1 MIFTISIP
9 TGPIVNSTHFIYW
22 GQTFY
27 SADDGNPIY
36 FQITEQTEF
45 CQDGSFNAFSSAQP
59 YMKRAF
65 ATKNLPSTS
74 GKVAYYGPDQFADIQ
89 KYPNPEKFPDKFQID
104 GFVLC
109 VDTSFNLAMSPLDT
123 QKYFEKLIT
132 EALQTKKSLVIAA
145 TKCDKVN
152 QATLE
157 RLQGLVTSSK
167 TKRGQVPIVETS
179 SINNVNIDTVFFL
192 LAEQMGGSKVRF
204 RTKNLP
210 YVEAKKI
217 VVDRKQQ
224 AADDFDQLLNNVITE
239 CQLTPKQGVEAV
251 KSHQAYSNY
260 VVLCGSIQANTVVR
274 KHIRKLHGA
283 QVEKKRGEFLNSLPE
298 YLRQIIPVVIPSARI
313 EDLTKDIQSSDQ
325 FSQYFVVLEDD
336 TQWEDSP
343 VLTSPD
349 NIIPFQFLKDPEAI
363 VVMQEYMTLAQQQY
377 QHMVAMEKIKSV
389 MGTSQLKPGK

>member
-1 MIFTISIP
+1 MACHS
-9 TGPIVNSTHFIYW
+9 
-22 GQTFY
+22 
-27 SADDGNPIY
+27 
-36 FQITEQTEF
+36 
-45 CQDGSFNAFSSAQP
+45 
-59 YMKRAF
+59 
-65 ATKNLPSTS
+65 
-74 GKVAYYGPDQFADIQ
+74 KVAYYGPDQFADIQ

-167 TKRGQVPIVETS
+167 TKRDQVPIVETS
-179 SINNVNIDTVFFL
+179 SINNVNVDTVFFL

-210 YVEAKKI
+210 YVDAKKI

-224 AADDFDQLLNNVITE
+224 AADGFDQLLNNVITE
-239 CQLTPKQGVEAV
+239 CQLTPKQGIEAV

-260 VVLCGSIQANTVVR
+260 IVLCGSIQAKTVVR
-274 KHIRKLHGA
+274 KHIRKLHDA

-343 VLTSPD
+343 VL
-349 NIIPFQFLKDPEAI
+349 N
-363 VVMQEYMTLAQQQY
+363 
-377 QHMVAMEKIKSV
+377 
-389 MGTSQLKPGK
+389 

>member
-36 FQITEQTEF
+36 FQIIEQTEF
-45 CQDGSFNAFSSAQP
+45 CQDGSFNVFSSAQP

-65 ATKNLPSTS
+65 ATKNLPSAS

-152 QATLE
+152 QVTLE

-179 SINNVNIDTVFFL
+179 SINNVNVDTVFFL

-224 AADDFDQLLNNVITE
+224 AADGFDQLLNNVITE
-239 CQLTPKQGVEAV
+239 CQLTPKQGIEAV

-260 VVLCGSIQANTVVR
+260 IVLCGSIQAKTVMR
-274 KHIRKLHGA
+274 KHIRKLHDA

-298 YLRQIIPVVIPSARI
+298 YLRQIIPVVIPSAQI

-343 VLTSPD
+343 VLTSLD

>member
-1 MIFTISIP
+1 M
-9 TGPIVNSTHFIYW
+9 
-22 GQTFY
+22 
-27 SADDGNPIY
+27 
-36 FQITEQTEF
+36 
-45 CQDGSFNAFSSAQP
+45 
-59 YMKRAF
+59 
-65 ATKNLPSTS
+65 
-74 GKVAYYGPDQFADIQ
+74 
-89 KYPNPEKFPDKFQID
+89 
-104 GFVLC
+104 
-109 VDTSFNLAMSPLDT
+109 
-123 QKYFEKLIT
+123 
-132 EALQTKKSLVIAA
+132 
-145 TKCDKVN
+145 N

-167 TKRGQVPIVETS
+167 TKRGQVSIVDTS
-179 SINNVNIDTVFFL
+179 SINNVNVDTVFCL

-239 CQLTPKQGVEAV
+239 CQLTPKQGIEAV
-251 KSHQAYSNY
+251 KSHQACSNY
-260 VVLCGSIQANTVVR
+260 IVLCGSIQAKTVMR
-274 KHIRKLHGA
+274 KHIRKLHDA

-298 YLRQIIPVVIPSARI
+298 YLCQIIPVVIPSARI
-313 EDLTKDIQSSDQ
+313 EDFTKDIQSSDQ

-336 TQWEDSP
+336 IQWEDSP

-363 VVMQEYMTLAQQQY
+363 VVMQEYMMLTQQQY